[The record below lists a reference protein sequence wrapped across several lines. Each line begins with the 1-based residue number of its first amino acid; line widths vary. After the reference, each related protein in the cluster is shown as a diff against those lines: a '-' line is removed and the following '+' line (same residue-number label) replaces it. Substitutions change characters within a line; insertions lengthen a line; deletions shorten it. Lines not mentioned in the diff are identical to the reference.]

1 MRPSQQPFV
10 KLLVFRL
17 SLRSE
22 AIRSVGI
29 FGVFMGA
36 RIPCAIYS
44 GASSPITTQMIATT
58 FDSIFNSAG
67 VEGYVHA
74 KDLRSGH
81 EIGHQADVP
90 VVTASVF
97 KVPVLVEL
105 YRQADAGL
113 IDLSEAVEVPV
124 AGRAPGPTGLSVM
137 LDPVTLSW
145 RDLAL
150 SMMVVS
156 DNAAT
161 DFICAKVG
169 LDKVNAA
176 MRGLDL
182 PGTVVESDCRGLFAQ
197 MAKDAGV
204 KSPAE
209 LTTKPDAIMLSHQSA
224 LHGPSTNRTTP
235 REISRLFELIW
246 IDRAASPASCAQMR
260 RILGA
265 QVWPH
270 RLASGF
276 PEDDIKTAGKTGTLV
291 LIRNEAGMVSYPDGH
306 HIAVSVFTR
315 SHEYRAKHPAQDAAI
330 GKAARLAVDLLL
342 NEDE

>member
-1 MRPSQQPFV
+1 MTIS
-10 KLLVFRL
+10 
-17 SLRSE
+17 
-22 AIRSVGI
+22 
-29 FGVFMGA
+29 
-36 RIPCAIYS
+36 
-44 GASSPITTQMIATT
+44 
-58 FDSIFNSAG
+58 FDSIFDSAG
-67 VEGYVHA
+67 VEGFVHA
-74 KDLRSGH
+74 KDLRSGR
-81 EIGHQADVP
+81 ETGHQADAP

-105 YRQADAGL
+105 FRQADAGL
-113 IDLSEAVEVPV
+113 IDLSEQVEVPV

-169 LDKVNAA
+169 LDRVNAA
-176 MRGLDL
+176 MRSLDL
-182 PGTVVESDCRGLFAQ
+182 PGTVVEADCRGLFAG
-197 MAKDAGV
+197 MAQDAGV
-204 KSPAE
+204 KSVAE
-209 LTTKPDAIMLSHQSA
+209 LAGKPDAAMLGRQRA
-224 LHGPSTNRTTP
+224 LHAPSTNRTTP
-235 REISRLFELIW
+235 REISRLNELIW
-246 IDRAASPASCAQMR
+246 TDRAASPASCAQMR
-260 RILGA
+260 RILSA

-270 RLASGF
+270 RLAAGF

-291 LIRNEAGMVSYPDGH
+291 IVRNEAGMVSYADGR

-315 SHEYRAKHPAQDAAI
+315 SREYRAKHPAQDAAI

-342 NEDE
+342 AGD

>member
-1 MRPSQQPFV
+1 MTATSF
-10 KLLVFRL
+10 
-17 SLRSE
+17 E
-22 AIRSVGI
+22 NI
-29 FGVFMGA
+29 FDA
-36 RIPCAIYS
+36 
-44 GASSPITTQMIATT
+44 
-58 FDSIFNSAG
+58 AG
-67 VEGYVHA
+67 VEGYLHA
-74 KDLRSGH
+74 KDLRSGQ
-81 EIGHQADVP
+81 EIGHQADTA

-113 IDLSEAVEVPV
+113 IDLRERIEVPV
-124 AGRAPGPTGLSVM
+124 SDRAPGPTGLSVM

-161 DFICAKVG
+161 DFICTRLG
-169 LDKVNAA
+169 LDQVNAA
-176 MRGLDL
+176 MRDLGL
-182 PGTVVESDCRGLFAQ
+182 PGTVVDADCRSLFAQ
-197 MAKDAGV
+197 MAQDAGV

-209 LTTKPDAIMLSHQSA
+209 LTTRPSAEMLSRQRA

-246 IDRAASPASCAQMR
+246 TDRAASAESCAQMR
-260 RILGA
+260 RILSA

-291 LIRNEAGMVSYPDGH
+291 TIRNEAGMVSYPDGR

-315 SHEYRAKHPAQDAAI
+315 SREYRAKHPAQDAAI

-342 NEDE
+342 SEDE

>member
-1 MRPSQQPFV
+1 
-10 KLLVFRL
+10 
-17 SLRSE
+17 
-22 AIRSVGI
+22 
-29 FGVFMGA
+29 
-36 RIPCAIYS
+36 
-44 GASSPITTQMIATT
+44 MIATT

-74 KDLRSGH
+74 RDLRSGR
-81 EIGHQADVP
+81 EIGHNADTP

-105 YRQADAGL
+105 CRQADAGL
-113 IDLSEAVEVPV
+113 IDLSAAVEVPV
-124 AGRAPGPTGLSVM
+124 ADRAPGPTGLSVM
-137 LDPVTLSW
+137 LDPITLSW

-161 DFICAKVG
+161 DFICARVG
-169 LDKVNAA
+169 LDQVNAA
-176 MRGLDL
+176 MRSLDL
-182 PGTVVESDCRGLFAQ
+182 PGTVVDADCRTLFAQ
-197 MAKDAGV
+197 MAQDAGV
-204 KSPAE
+204 KSTAE
-209 LTTKPDAIMLSHQSA
+209 LPSKPDAAMLARQRA
-224 LHGPSTNRTTP
+224 LHAPSTNRTTP

-246 IDRAASPASCAQMR
+246 TDRAASAASCAQMR
-260 RILGA
+260 RILSA

-276 PEDDIKTAGKTGTLV
+276 PEDHIKTAGKTGTLV
-291 LIRNEAGMVSYPDGH
+291 LVRNEAGVVSYPDGR

-315 SHEYRAKHPAQDAAI
+315 SQEYRAKHPAQDAAI

-342 NEDE
+342 AGE